1 MKPVANLYSISLPQ
15 TSATLSWQRVAAFI
29 PAIPNYVW
37 LAMFLLAALLLASST
52 MLRMRSQVQVAANT
66 HAVTQARLAMVQSQN
81 ALLKERTTQLR
92 TNVRAA
98 AQVAQEQLH
107 QVHEREGRQWQS
119 WFDELVA
126 DGRATREIG
135 RAHV

>member
-15 TSATLSWQRVAAFI
+15 SSATLSWQRVAAYV

-52 MLRMRSQVQVAANT
+52 MLRMRNQVQVAANH
-66 HAVTQARLAMVQSQN
+66 HAVTQSRLITAQSQN
-81 ALLKERTTQLR
+81 AALKERTTQLR
-92 TNVRAA
+92 TNVNAA

-107 QVHEREGRQWQS
+107 QV
-119 WFDELVA
+119 
-126 DGRATREIG
+126 RANEIVI
-135 RAHV
+135 ATK